1 MPSLWGLHL
10 LQLLLFDTFILAFN
24 NVSLSCCVCV
34 LMHLRIDFMFCLY
47 VCMSVWMCVFWGRE
61 VVIMLKWLEPSC
73 GAVCL
78 ITVEQSPLI
87 CHCSPICLL
96 QMSNLCTEPSIIF
109 MFHINTAAMKTVS
122 HSRTP
127 RTNLSKCM
135 LVRTVCMLSYN

>member
-10 LQLLLFDTFILAFN
+10 LQLLLFDTFTLAFN

-34 LMHLRIDFMFCLY
+34 CVCVLMHLWIDFMFQLY
-47 VCMSVWMCVFWGRE
+47 ACTSVWMCVFRGRE

-87 CHCSPICLL
+87 CLCSPICLL

-109 MFHINTAAMKTVS
+109 MFHINSAAMKTLS
-122 HSRTP
+122 HSSMP
-127 RTNLSKCM
+127 HAN
-135 LVRTVCMLSYN
+135 